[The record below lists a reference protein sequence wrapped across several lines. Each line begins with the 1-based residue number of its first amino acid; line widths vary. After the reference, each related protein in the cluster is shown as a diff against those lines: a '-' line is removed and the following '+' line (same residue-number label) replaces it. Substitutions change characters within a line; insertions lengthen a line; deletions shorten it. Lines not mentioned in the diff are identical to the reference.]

1 MALGNGF
8 QLSTEQAFLM
18 NGTILL
24 KSLLV
29 FLLLRWSMTRSLDL
43 LVLSVIAHLG
53 FTVRDILPFES
64 ERMTSSTVLD
74 DCRARHTRDREQLFE
89 QRIDLGCC
97 GFACSAG
104 WCDDRS

>member
-24 KSLLV
+24 KSLLI

-53 FTVRDILPFES
+53 FTVRDVLRFGS
-64 ERMTSSTVLD
+64 EKVTFVTVLD
-74 DCRARHTRDREQLFE
+74 DHRPGHTRY
-89 QRIDLGCC
+89 
-97 GFACSAG
+97 
-104 WCDDRS
+104 